1 MQEEEENRYRAGVA
15 AGTIHAGLGPFGL
28 AQKAKFSTEAAVA
41 NARRPRPSKADE
53 DGLKL
58 CQFCE
63 RKKALERFPMRL
75 IMTCRGQAERKLGAH
90 CKKCMI
96 RSAHLRSN
104 GYMRPHAQDLI
115 KCYHQVRRSNREA
128 SRPVHCKHCHH
139 QLCLAGSR
147 HPIIWA
153 AKLILRDLMC
163 RPKSTARVS
172 LATRAAARSMR
183 SMTMARQSCR

>member
-1 MQEEEENRYRAGVA
+1 MWLELKSSLETPCVSYVAYGCILMQEAEETAYIQGIADGA
-15 AGTIHAGLGPFGL
+15 IHPGLGPFGL
-28 AQKAKFSTEAAVA
+28 VQKPKSSEAALGA
-41 NARRPRPSKADE
+41 NRRPRPSKADE

-63 RKKALERFPMRL
+63 RKKSLSRFPMRL

-115 KCYHQVRRSNREA
+115 KCYHQVSSSMALN
-128 SRPVHCKHCHH
+128 
-139 QLCLAGSR
+139 QL
-147 HPIIWA
+147 
-153 AKLILRDLMC
+153 
-163 RPKSTARVS
+163 
-172 LATRAAARSMR
+172 
-183 SMTMARQSCR
+183 